1 MPLNKLENFIKNAEG
16 RILYVNP
23 NDLDS
28 TDGIENQGNSLTKP
42 FKTIQRALLESARFS
57 YLRGDDNDLVE
68 KTTILVFPGEHLI
81 DNRPGYAIKDVANV
95 ATAVAPGGAETFA
108 GSELTLTL
116 NSNFDLTQE
125 DNILYKFNSINGGI
139 IIPRGTSIV
148 GLDLRK
154 TKVRPKYV
162 PNPTDPNVPE
172 SAIFRITG
180 ACYFWQFTFFDGDET
195 GLVYTDPR
203 DFSVN
208 NRSVPTFSHHKITCF
223 EYADGVNVPAGY
235 DITDLDMYYSKVS
248 NAFNRASGREIDQKF
263 PASPD
268 SFAKQRPEWEIVGAF
283 ASDPV
288 KISTII
294 SGDGATPGNI
304 VTVTT
309 QLPHGLNSGTPIK
322 IRGINIADYNI
333 STKVV
338 NVLSDT
344 AFTYSLPF
352 VRSNLP
358 AGPGAGLAPGA
369 DGSVTIETDTV
380 SGASPYIFNVS
391 LRSVYGMN
399 GMHADGSKADGFR
412 SMVVA
417 QFTAVSLQKDD
428 RAFVKYDPTSRLYG
442 GIAINRVAADRLSS
456 ESSSTNDQTIFH
468 LDSDAVYREG
478 WQTKH
483 IKMSNDSVIQI
494 VSVFAIGFHKHFEC
508 LSGGDASITNS
519 NSNFGQFSLAADGFK
534 RDPFGKDDKGFVTN
548 IITPKALVDDD
559 IDIEWVQFDVEKTK
573 TANPNGVAGNTTGI
587 DSHLYLLGYTNE
599 DIPPPI
605 ISQGYRIGARV
616 GDKVYLEDDT
626 KFAEIFMTDGPVDA
640 SNRIADGTNSSV
652 KLYTDVTTSNPL
664 NRPEVTIYNT
674 TQHNLKN
681 GESIRIFSEDG
692 DLPEG
697 LEENKVYYAITNER
711 NPGQAN
717 GRPDNVTLTGSQIQ
731 IASSVANAESQTP
744 LYISTYGGTKL
755 RIESRIS
762 DKKAGELGHP
772 VQWDPN
778 EGQWFIHTNSNSTL
792 YQHLRTLSTPETE
805 ISYLKRKE
813 DNRSLDDK
821 IYKLRYVVPKELVN
835 TRDPVP
841 GFVLQDSAVTNVREV
856 TDFTATSI
864 TEQDYDFD
872 RNNRFISTC
881 THSNATNLISI
892 RSDKP
897 HELKVGD
904 TVIISDVQSTTNTTA
919 KPTLGFNGTFKV
931 ESVDNDKEFK
941 TSDKDVFGTEHA
953 PGDITN
959 LVHTRDKTLPRFRRA
974 DVQRNYYVYRVE
986 TIRPYIFNVQDGVFY
1001 LYVMNA
1007 GNSLP
1012 QEFTVDKF
1020 SQSVTNLYPQLD
1032 RDNHEDN
1039 PDAAVSFAKR
1049 EPIGQVVTNDLKR
1062 SLTRETVDGYFETFA
1077 HGLKVTNSVDSGT
1090 AATLTFDTEHQ
1101 LNGVRSYDTLDG
1113 GSGHADGTYSNVKL
1127 LNTSSFAWDGATAEC
1142 TVSGGAV
1149 TAATITEGGSGYA
1162 AGETLFFDSAT
1173 IGGTNQA
1180 HIDIVASGISTA
1192 TDNYVQVTGIG
1203 TAQDVYCRIT
1213 SVPGTKQIGVI
1224 KTNSDPRI
1232 NVGQYIINAGRVAT
1246 VTGTPTT
1253 STNTTTNVI
1262 TTTITTAQGHGLL
1275 AGNRVTIRNASD
1287 ANLGEFVIN
1296 SVPTPT
1302 TFSVQSKTAITAPK
1316 YVLKHILDA
1325 QNASAN
1331 SASENLGVR
1340 GSVLYD
1346 NEVLLLEGNANGA
1359 DVTTEDQL
1367 KVQLPTNLAD
1377 NLIPARFPLGCYI
1390 QVGNEIMRVKSSSL
1404 SGAGNNLMSVIRG
1417 SMGTVIESHKVGTLI
1432 KKIKLDPIALHRPS
1446 ILRAS
1451 GHTFEYLG
1459 YGPGNY
1465 STGLPQVQVRT
1476 LSETEEFLVQAQ
1488 ETSCGTVLYTG
1499 MDSDG
1504 DFYIGNTKYSAQS
1517 GEQTT
1522 FDVPTPTVTGED
1534 PNRLSVVFDEVIV
1547 KERILVEGG
1556 TSGQILSQFDGPV
1569 TFNGDV
1575 RMNRQL
1581 ILNNNL
1587 RVVGK
1592 VDFTN
1597 SNRAEDA
1604 TDKNAAL
1611 RVAGGVAIG
1620 RNLIVGEELDVKGNL
1635 NVVGI
1640 STFNGESR
1648 FDAKLNVNA
1657 DIDMRDNDKLLLGDG
1672 DDLQI
1677 YHNGSNSYIKDVGT
1691 GALILNTNSF
1701 NVKNADDSQWM
1712 IEAFQG
1718 EGVKLRYNNNIK
1730 FETLNGG
1737 AIVRGD
1743 LEVTEDLQ
1751 VNDNLNVLDNA
1762 NFAGNTVQ
1770 ISSNTVT
1777 ATNFNGT
1784 ATRSN
1789 DIRVDG
1795 LGDSSGPHYLL
1806 LQNGTSSGHYTR
1818 AKVDAGISY
1827 NSSSNTLS
1835 VAGDL
1840 VAFASDD
1847 RLKTNKQQLT
1857 GALDKV
1863 CSLSGFTF
1871 NFNETA
1877 GELGFNTDH
1886 TYVGV
1891 SAQDVQKVLPEAVYP
1906 APASDEYITVQYE
1919 KIVPL
1924 LVEAIKELSDKVS
1937 ALEDKLNN

>member
-162 PNPTDPNVPE
+162 PNPTDPNVPD

-208 NRSVPTFSHHKITCF
+208 NRSVPTFSHHKLTCF
-223 EYADGVNVPAGY
+223 EYADGVNVPSGY
-235 DITDLDMYYSKVS
+235 EITDLDMYYSKVS

-283 ASDPV
+283 ASDPI

-309 QLPHGLNSGTPIK
+309 QIPHELNSGTPIK

-344 AFTYSLPF
+344 SFTYSLPF
-352 VRSNLP
+352 VRANLP

-391 LRSVYGMN
+391 LRSVFGIN

-428 RAFVKYDPTSRLYG
+428 RAFVKYDPTGRVYG
-442 GIAINRVAADRLSS
+442 GIAVSRVAGDELSS
-456 ESSSTNDQTIFH
+456 GSSSTNNNTVFH

-483 IKMSNDSVIQI
+483 IKMSNDAVIQI

-534 RDPFGKDDKGFVTN
+534 RDPFGKDDKGYVTN
-548 IITPKALVDDD
+548 IITPKALVEDD
-559 IDIEWVQFDVEKTK
+559 IDVEWVQFDATKTK
-573 TANPNGVAGNTTGI
+573 SVGI
-587 DSHLYLLGYTNE
+587 NNHLYLLGYTNE

-605 ISQGYRIGARV
+605 ISQGYRIGAKV
-616 GDKVYLEDDT
+616 GERVYLDDDANY
-626 KFAEIFMTDGPVDA
+626 AEIFMTDGPVNA
-640 SNRIADGTNSSV
+640 SNTTADGVNSSV
-652 KLYTDVTTSNPL
+652 KLYTDVEITNPL

-674 TQHNLKN
+674 TSSHNLKN

-711 NPGQAN
+711 NTNSGTSKA
-717 GRPDNVTLTGSQIQ
+717 RPDNLNLTGLQLQ
-731 IASSVANAESQTP
+731 IASSIANAESQTP
-744 LYISTYGGTKL
+744 IYITTYGGTKI
-755 RIESRIS
+755 RIESRVS
-762 DKKAGELGHP
+762 DKKAGDLGHP
-772 VQWDPN
+772 IQYDSN
-778 EGQWFIHTNSNSTL
+778 QNHWFVHTNPNSAL
-792 YQHLRTLSTPETE
+792 YQHINSNVSTPETE

-821 IYKLRYVVPKELVN
+821 LYKLRYVVPKELVN

-841 GFVLQDSAVTNVREV
+841 GFVLQDSSVNNVREV
-856 TDFTATSI
+856 TDFTATAI
-864 TEQDYDFD
+864 TTADYDFD
-872 RNNRFISTC
+872 RNPRFISTC
-881 THSNATNLISI
+881 SYSNATNLISI

-897 HELKVGD
+897 HGLKVGD
-904 TVIISDVQSTTNTTA
+904 TIIVSDVQSTTNTNA
-919 KPTLGFNGTFKV
+919 KETLAFNGTFKV
-931 ESVDNDKEFK
+931 DTVNNDKEFK
-941 TSDKDVFGTEHA
+941 VPDKDIFGTVHN
-953 PGDITN
+953 PGTITSQPHIRN
-959 LVHTRDKTLPRFRRA
+959 KSLPKFRRI
-974 DVQRNYYVYRVE
+974 DCQNNYYVYRVE
-986 TIRPYIFNVQDGVFY
+986 TIKNYIQNVQDGVFY
-1001 LYVMNA
+1001 LYVLNA
-1007 GNSLP
+1007 KNSLP

-1020 SQSVTNLYPQLD
+1020 SQNVTDLYPQLD

-1049 EPIGQVVTNDLKR
+1049 SPIGEVVTNDLKR
-1062 SLTRETVDGYFETFA
+1062 SLTRETVDTYLETFS
-1077 HGLKVTNSVDSGT
+1077 HGLKITNSVDSGT
-1090 AATLTFDTEHQ
+1090 SATLTLDGEHQ
-1101 LNGVRSYDTLDG
+1101 LGGVRSFSALDG
-1113 GSGHADGTYSNVKL
+1113 GSGHADGTYYNVKL
-1127 LNTSSFAWDGATAEC
+1127 LNSGDYAWDGATAEC
-1142 TVSGGAV
+1142 TVSGGSV
-1149 TAATITEGGSGYA
+1149 TSAKITEGGSAYNN
-1162 AGETLFFDSAT
+1162 GEELFFDGAT

-1180 HIDIVASGISTA
+1180 HIDIVSSGISTA

-1213 SVPGTKQIGVI
+1213 SVPETNQIGVI

-1232 NVGQYIINAGRVAT
+1232 NVGQYVINAGRVAT
-1246 VTGTPTT
+1246 VTGTPTQT
-1253 STNTTTNVI
+1253 TDSTTNVI

-1275 AGNRVTIRNASD
+1275 AGNRVTIRDASD
-1287 ANLGEFVIN
+1287 ASLGVFIIN

-1302 TFSVQSKTAITAPK
+1302 TFTVQTKIPIVAPK

-1340 GSVLYD
+1340 GSIIYD
-1346 NEVLLLEGNANGA
+1346 NEVLLLEGNESSA
-1359 DVTTEDQL
+1359 DVTTEDKL
-1367 KVQLPTNLAD
+1367 KVKLPTNLAD
-1377 NLIPARFPLGCYI
+1377 TLIPARFPLGSYI
-1390 QVGNEIMRVKSSSL
+1390 QVGSEIMRVKSSSL
-1404 SGAGNNLMSVIRG
+1404 TGSGNDLLEVIRG
-1417 SMGTVIESHKVGTLI
+1417 SMGTIIEGHKVGTLI

-1465 STGLPQVQVRT
+1465 STGLPQVQVKT
-1476 LSETEEFLVQAQ
+1476 LTDDEEFLSQAQ

-1522 FDVPTPTVTGED
+1522 YDVPTPTVTGED

-1556 TSGQILSQFDGPV
+1556 TSGQILSQFDGPI
-1569 TFNGDV
+1569 TFNGTV
-1575 RMNRQL
+1575 RINSAL
-1581 ILNNNL
+1581 NLNNNL
-1587 RVVGK
+1587 RVSGL
-1592 VDFTN
+1592 VDLQN
-1597 SNRAEDA
+1597 SSDA
-1604 TDKNAAL
+1604 SSCTDKNAAL

-1620 RNLIVGEELDVKGNL
+1620 KKLFVCGNVDFGSNLQLDGTLTVDGE
-1635 NVVGI
+1635 
-1640 STFNGESR
+1640 STFNS
-1648 FDAKLNVNA
+1648 KLNVNA
-1657 DIDMRDNDKLLLGDG
+1657 DIDMGNNNKLLLGDG
-1672 DDLQI
+1672 DHLQI
-1677 YHNGSNSYIKDVGT
+1677 YHDGSDAYFKESGTGGLVFNGST
-1691 GALILNTNSF
+1691 F
-1701 NVKNADDSQWM
+1701 NAKNAGDNEWM
-1712 IEAFQG
+1712 IFAQENQ
-1718 EGVKLRYNNNIK
+1718 GVKLYYDNNIK
-1730 FETLNGG
+1730 FETLSGG

-1751 VNDNLNVLDNA
+1751 VNDNLTVNDNA

-1770 ISSNTVT
+1770 LSSNKVKASRFEGRADVSDNVKIGSAGQQTYNVVLT
-1777 ATNFNGT
+1777 E
-1784 ATRSN
+1784 
-1789 DIRVDG
+1789 G
-1795 LGDSSGPHYLL
+1795 LGDTRLL
-1806 LQNGTSSGHYTR
+1806 RVDNGIR
-1818 AKVDAGISY
+1818 FD
-1827 NSSSNTLS
+1827 SSSNTLR
-1835 VAGDL
+1835 VTGDL

-1847 RLKTNKQQLT
+1847 RLKTNRVALT

-1863 CSLSGFTF
+1863 CSLNGFTF
-1871 NFNETA
+1871 NFNETG
-1877 GELGFNTDH
+1877 GELGFPTDV

-1891 SAQDVQKVLPEAVYP
+1891 SAQQVQEVLPEAVKP
-1906 APASDEYITVQYE
+1906 AGAGEDYITVQYE

-1924 LVEAIKELSDKVS
+1924 LIEAIKELSDKVS